1 MSISNLEM
9 KWISFTENLRN
20 VGVLLIFV
28 MIPYL
33 ALVIIPIQFFFIRV
47 ALKDIDSINHEL
59 NDPYINSFRSR
70 YLMASIIKLI
80 GSMTIHV
87 AGVIIVF
94 ILNTELIGGFG
105 FLPWW
110 IIPSTNISLIIGFV
124 IMIIGSSVEV
134 GAWNNL
140 RLLIHHNKELFPETT
155 HYETTANVKRL
166 RSGALLWALGFLFI
180 TIIIG
185 WIFQLKGYFGLSK
198 IAKRGNIY
206 KINTRITQKP
216 QPVSVND
223 FCSMCGA
230 SVSKGASYCA
240 ECGVKI
246 VN

>member
-1 MSISNLEM
+1 MLQQ
-9 KWISFTENLRN
+9 
-20 VGVLLIFV
+20 LLQH
-28 MIPYL
+28 L
-33 ALVIIPIQFFFIRV
+33 Q
-47 ALKDIDSINHEL
+47 
-59 NDPYINSFRSR
+59 
-70 YLMASIIKLI
+70 
-80 GSMTIHV
+80 
-87 AGVIIVF
+87 
-94 ILNTELIGGFG
+94 
-105 FLPWW
+105 W

-155 HYETTANVKRL
+155 HYETTANVERL

-198 IAKRGNIY
+198 FAKRGNIY

-216 QPVSVND
+216 QPVRVND